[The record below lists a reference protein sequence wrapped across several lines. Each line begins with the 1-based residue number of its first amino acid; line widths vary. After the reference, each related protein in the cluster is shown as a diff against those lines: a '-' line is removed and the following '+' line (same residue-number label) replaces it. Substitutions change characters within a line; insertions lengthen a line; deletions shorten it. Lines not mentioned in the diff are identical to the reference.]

1 MRCLSTANDAP
12 GIVIL
17 NTDRNGS
24 IHKNHLKEITLCGPS
39 PKLLKCVLVLK

>member
-24 IHKNHLKEITLCGPS
+24 IHKNHLKEIHHVDQARS
-39 PKLLKCVLVLK
+39 Y